1 MKLRRIKIKDGFIL
15 QNICGIELKEGFPMV
30 GSKYCM
36 EECPYYNGKIKI
48 FGLEFIKC
56 KK

>member
-1 MKLRRIKIKDGFIL
+1 MLRRVKIKDGFIL
-15 QNICGIELKEGFPMV
+15 QNICGIEIPEGLPMV

-36 EECPYYNGKIKI
+36 EECPYNNGKIKI
-48 FGLEFIKC
+48 FGFEFIKC